1 MSVLIPLVIL
11 YVLAGI
17 CIFIMKKI
25 QPNNKEYILYVVWM
39 NAYVKWKDIA
49 EAMTAETG
57 IEFHIR
63 SDDEELRC

>member
-25 QPNNKEYILYVVWM
+25 QLNNKEYILYVVWTVFICM
-39 NAYVKWKDIA
+39 CITLFVFVY
-49 EAMTAETG
+49 
-57 IEFHIR
+57 
-63 SDDEELRC
+63 EL

>member
-25 QPNNKEYILYVVWM
+25 QHDNKVYFLYVVWT
-39 NAYVKWKDIA
+39 VLVCIA
-49 EAMTAETG
+49 ITIFVVTYGYYKYGGA
-57 IEFHIR
+57 
-63 SDDEELRC
+63 